1 MIRITDSHRNTNK
14 APTIFMKKNV
24 MNQKNNV
31 PSENAPRPP
40 KACISAAEFA
50 ALPSDQKS
58 AYRPVDAKYE
68 RLPLICIILY
78 GIAALCII
86 LYIAMMNSTA
96 FADWFNETVS
106 AALRVLFATLTD
118 WLPFSLGE
126 MTLWMLPLILFLVLR
141 HAIRHRCDTW
151 RAAVVYVL
159 MLLSAVVTL
168 FSVFVLN
175 FAAGYR
181 GSSLDQKLELDR
193 QKVSAEEL
201 YDTAVIMIDAI
212 NGVTAEID
220 FRPEDFSVMPYSLA
234 EMNDKLAA
242 AYGNFAEQHSFITH
256 VNSRVKPV
264 MASEVMSYMHITGV
278 YSFFTGEANI
288 NVNFPD
294 YTIPYTAAH
303 ELAHQRGIAR
313 EDEANFVAFLVCI
326 GSEDPYIRYSG
337 YLNVYEYVANALYKA
352 DRELYYK
359 AVAHL
364 HSEVKSEMTAY
375 NRFYDKYREST
386 VSQVSGSINNAYLQS
401 QGTPGTKSYGMV
413 VDLAVAYY
421 KLPNK

>member
-1 MIRITDSHRNTNK
+1 
-14 APTIFMKKNV
+14 MKKTAPSPKNTASEAEKT
-24 MNQKNNV
+24 QK
-31 PSENAPRPP
+31 S
-40 KACISAAEFA
+40 CIPAAEYA
-50 ALPSDQKS
+50 ALPPEERG
-58 AYRPVDAKYE
+58 AYRPVDPKYE
-68 RLPLICIILY
+68 KLPKLCWFLY
-78 GIAALCII
+78 GLAGVSVL
-86 LYIAMMNSTA
+86 LYVIMMNSVE

-106 AALRVLFATLTD
+106 ATLRVIFATLTD

-126 MTLWMLPLILFLVLR
+126 LTIWMLPLILFLVLR

-151 RAAVVYVL
+151 RTAMVYIGI
-159 MLLSAVVTL
+159 LLSVVVTL

-181 GSSLDQKLELDR
+181 GSALEDKLDLDR
-193 QKVSAEEL
+193 EKVSAEEL
-201 YDTAVIMIDAI
+201 YDTAVILIDAI
-212 NGVTAEID
+212 NRETSEID
-220 FRPEDFSVMPYSLA
+220 FYTKDFSIMPYTLD
-234 EMNDKLAA
+234 EMNGKLAA
-242 AYGNFAEQHSFITH
+242 AYRDFAAEHDFITH
-256 VNSRVKPV
+256 VDSRVKPV
-264 MASEVMSYMHITGV
+264 LASEVMSYMHITGV

-326 GSEDPYIRYSG
+326 RSDDPYIRYSG
-337 YLNVYEYVANALYKA
+337 YLNVYEYVANALWKA
-352 DRELYYK
+352 DKELYYK

-364 HSEVKSEMTAY
+364 NSEVKSEMTAY

-386 VSQVSGSINNAYLQS
+386 VSQVSNTVNNSYLQS

-421 KLPNK
+421 KGLGE

>member
-1 MIRITDSHRNTNK
+1 
-14 APTIFMKKNV
+14 MKKSA
-24 MNQKNNV
+24 
-31 PSENAPRPP
+31 PSSKSSAPAHRP
-40 KACISAAEFA
+40 KACISAAEYA
-50 ALPSDQKS
+50 TLPPEQQTI
-58 AYRPVDAKYE
+58 YRPVAPKYE
-68 RLPLICIILY
+68 RLPLICWVLY
-78 GIAALCII
+78 GIAALSVV
-86 LYIAMMNSTA
+86 LYVIMMNSMA
-96 FADWFNETVS
+96 FSDWFNHTIS
-106 AALRVLFATLTD
+106 AALRVVFASLTD
-118 WLPFSLGE
+118 WIPFSVGE
-126 MTLWMLPLILFLVLR
+126 LTLWMLPLLLFLVLR

-151 RAAVVYVL
+151 RTAVVYIGI
-159 MLLSAVVTL
+159 LLSVVISL

-181 GSSLDQKLELDR
+181 GSSLEDKLELDR

-201 YDTAVIMIDAI
+201 YDTAYILIEAI
-212 NGVTAEID
+212 NRETANITYYH
-220 FRPEDFSVMPYSLA
+220 EDFSVMPYSLD
-234 EMNDKLAA
+234 EMNDRLAR
-242 AYGNFAEQHSFITH
+242 AYRRFADQQSFITH
-256 VNSRVKPV
+256 VDSRVKPV

-326 GSEDPYIRYSG
+326 GSDDPYIRYSG
-337 YLNVYEYVANALYKA
+337 YLNVYEYVANALWKA
-352 DRELYYK
+352 DKELYYK

-364 HSEVKSEMTAY
+364 NTEVKHEMTAY

-386 VSQVSGSINNAYLQS
+386 VSQVSGTVNNSYLQS

-421 KLPNK
+421 KQPDRDG